1 MKPVRIGR
9 RLVGP
14 GRPVY
19 VIAEVGSNHDGS
31 LAQAKRLIAAA
42 AKAGADAVKFQS
54 ILYDKIFAAG
64 AYGAEHRRFFTQL
77 ELPESWYPALKKS
90 CDEHGVD
97 FLSCPTYSGASD
109 AIAAAG
115 APVIKIASPQT
126 KANPQ
131 LIAEAAVTGLPLIMS
146 TGYCS
151 MDEIAAAVRV
161 AERAGVSGLILL
173 HCLSEYPARPERIN
187 LRVMAELERRFR
199 RPAGFSDHTLGL
211 VAPAAAVAL
220 GACAIE
226 KHITL
231 DRNGKGPDHPFAT
244 EPREFADM
252 VKALRETSAMLG
264 DGVKG
269 VTEGESRTAR
279 SFQLRLVAGRDLP
292 RGARVA
298 RADLVLRRAPSGLT
312 PDDIRRVLGRR
323 LRRAVPA
330 AGPLTEAHLEVR
342 R

>member
-31 LAQAKRLIAAA
+31 LAQAKRLVAAA

-54 ILYDKIFAAG
+54 IVYDGIFAAR
-64 AYGAEHRRFFTQL
+64 AYGPAHRRFFEQL
-77 ELPESWYPALKKS
+77 TLPESWYPALKKA
-90 CDEHGVD
+90 CDDNGVD
-97 FLSCPTYSGASD
+97 FVSCPTYSGAAA

-126 KANPQ
+126 KANLP
-131 LIAEAAVTGLPLIMS
+131 LVAEAARTGLPLVMS
-146 TGYCS
+146 TGYCT
-151 MDEIAAAVRV
+151 MDEIAAAVRA
-161 AERAGVSGLILL
+161 AESAGAKGIVLL

-187 LRVMAELERRFR
+187 LRVMARLERRFG

-220 GACAIE
+220 GACVIE

-231 DRNGKGPDHPFAT
+231 DRGGKGPDHPFAT
-244 EPREFADM
+244 EPGEFADM
-252 VKALRETSAMLG
+252 VKALRDVSAMLG
-264 DGVKG
+264 DGVKRP
-269 VTEGESRTAR
+269 TPGELKAAR
-279 SFQLRLVAGRDLP
+279 ALQLRLVTGRDLP
-292 RGARVA
+292 AGRRLT

-312 PDDIRRVLGRR
+312 PGDIRAVLGRR

-330 AGPLTEAHLEVR
+330 ASPLTNAHLEVR